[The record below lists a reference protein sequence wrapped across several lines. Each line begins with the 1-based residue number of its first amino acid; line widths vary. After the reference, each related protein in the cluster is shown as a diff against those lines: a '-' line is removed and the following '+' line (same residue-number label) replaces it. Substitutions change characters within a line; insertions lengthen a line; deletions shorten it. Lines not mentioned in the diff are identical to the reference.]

1 MEMHQIRY
9 FLAMCETLNFT
20 RAAEQCNVAQ
30 PSLTRAVQKLEEEL
44 GGPLFH
50 RERRRT
56 HLTDLGRLM
65 QPHFEAVMAQAAAAK
80 EQAQGYVELDRAVL
94 NLGVMCTIGPTRL
107 ISLLQRL
114 QREQPAIDLRLTDS
128 TPREL
133 SEMLLA
139 GELDL
144 AILSEQS
151 SLPDRL
157 RTLPLYQERFLVA
170 FPPGHRFETLNMVAF
185 SEVHQEPYLTRLN
198 CEFIDFFDA
207 TLAELG
213 VELQE
218 RYESTREDWIQS
230 MVMAGFG
237 ISFVPEYM
245 PMLPNLPSRTLVN
258 PEVTRRIAIATVAG
272 RPHSPAVST
281 FVRMARSFDW
291 NAF

>member
-1 MEMHQIRY
+1 M
-9 FLAMCETLNFT
+9 
-20 RAAEQCNVAQ
+20 
-30 PSLTRAVQKLEEEL
+30 
-44 GGPLFH
+44 
-50 RERRRT
+50 
-56 HLTDLGRLM
+56 
-65 QPHFEAVMAQAAAAK
+65 
-80 EQAQGYVELDRAVL
+80 
-94 NLGVMCTIGPTRL
+94 
-107 ISLLQRL
+107 
-114 QREQPAIDLRLTDS
+114 
-128 TPREL
+128 
-133 SEMLLA
+133 
-139 GELDL
+139 
-144 AILSEQS
+144 
-151 SLPDRL
+151 
-157 RTLPLYQERFLVA
+157 
-170 FPPGHRFETLNMVAF
+170 AF
-185 SEVHQEPYLTRLN
+185 SEVHQQPYLTRLN
-198 CEFIDFFDA
+198 CEFIDFFNA